1 MSRGQ
6 RLTFLA
12 GSIYLVGAFLPW
24 LVLTMPDS
32 STQTLNAL
40 SLPNGI
46 FIISIGGLLLVT
58 GIAYR
63 GRPGR
68 RYAMP
73 LVILS
78 AATAFLI
85 AMIGIRLNQAV
96 AVAEG
101 GQTASIGPGL
111 ILSFVSTL
119 IALAGGASPV
129 PELPAR
135 KQP

>member
-1 MSRGQ
+1 
-6 RLTFLA
+6 
-12 GSIYLVGAFLPW
+12 
-24 LVLTMPDS
+24 MPDG
-32 STQTLNAL
+32 STKTLNAL

-85 AMIGIRLNQAV
+85 AMIGIQLNQAV
-96 AVAEG
+96 AVAAG

-129 PELPAR
+129 PELPAS
-135 KQP
+135 K